1 MMRIFTILMAVILC
15 GSLSAQVVIW
25 GGAGDPNGEFD
36 GGLNDW
42 TAVSVS
48 PNDQALWFWNEDGIA
63 DDGAYAGTQPIASA
77 SAANGAAS
85 FDSDFL
91 DNAGIQGNFGQGLAA
106 APQRGELISPV
117 FSTEGSPAV
126 TLTWTQY
133 MRQFLSTFSVEVT
146 NDGGATWTSFP
157 IDANNAVPVNSA
169 TATDNQVSVN
179 VSSVMGDQAEVQFKF
194 VYEANY
200 YFWTIDDVAVIE
212 TPDIDLV
219 ATAMY
224 YPFNSASTPSSML
237 NSDTLE
243 FAVDARNNGGMD
255 QSGTSATVQILD
267 DAGTVAYEFT
277 QVGGPCAVGDTV
289 SIVFEDVV
297 LPNDVVLAEGAYSV
311 AYTVASADGDDA
323 TPGDNGLA
331 EAANITTD
339 IFAVNDGLTGAN
351 SFNSG
356 VYAATS
362 VIRTGELPE
371 GMEYYASFVTVTGA
385 DQNEDSIVNA
395 LGNIAVLKVL
405 NQDGESLDPL
415 SASAA
420 YGVNGDHENLDPV
433 GFGFFSAET
442 QDNYTDNI
450 VELLDADEEPGIV
463 FDNNST
469 YLMSLEWDISNNNGF
484 VFTGSSSR
492 IAYFQTASLVYI
504 FDDASNIGWYNV
516 AETLSWYFPTVI
528 EARMTDPDNTE
539 FTELDE
545 NVISVYPNPAFD
557 RTTVELEFDQ
567 ATDAA
572 IILRD
577 AMGGFITSQSVI
589 GATNEQVQFDV
600 SDLPAGTYSFQITTS
615 ENARTVKSFVKV
627 N

>member
-15 GSLSAQVVIW
+15 GSLSAQTVIW

-42 TAVSVS
+42 TAISVS
-48 PNDQALWFWNEDGIA
+48 PNEEALWFWNEDGIA
-63 DDGAYAGTQPIASA
+63 DDGAYAGSQAIASA

-106 APQRGELISPV
+106 APQRGELLSPE
-117 FSTEGSPAV
+117 FSTEGFDNI
-126 TLTWTQY
+126 TITWTQY
-133 MRQFLSTFSVEVT
+133 MRQFLSTFSIEVT
-146 NDGGATWTSFP
+146 NDGGATWSSFP
-157 IDANNAVPVNSA
+157 ISSNNAVAVNSA
-169 TATDNQVSVN
+169 TPTNQTISIN
-179 VSSVMGDQAEVQFKF
+179 VTSAMANQASVQFKF

-219 ATAMY
+219 SIAMY
-224 YPFNSASTPSSML
+224 YPFNQASTPASFL
-237 NSDTLE
+237 NNDTLE
-243 FAVDARNNGGMD
+243 FAVDAFNNGGMD
-255 QSGTSATVQILD
+255 QSATTATVQILD
-267 DAGTVAYEFT
+267 DAGTAVYEFT
-277 QVGGPCAVGDTV
+277 QAGPGVAVGDT
-289 SIVFEDVV
+289 IEIEFDDVV
-297 LPNDVVLAEGAYSV
+297 LPADVNLAEGAYSV
-311 AYTVASADGDDA
+311 VYTVTSDDGDDA
-323 TPGDNGLA
+323 TPNDNGLA
-331 EAANITTD
+331 ENINITTD

-420 YGVNGDHENLDPV
+420 YGVNGDHENLEPV

-484 VFTGSSSR
+484 VFTGSSNR

-516 AETLSWYFPTVI
+516 ASTLSWYFPTVI
-528 EARMTDPDNTE
+528 EARSTIGTE
-539 FTELDE
+539 ITELDN
-545 NVISVYPNPAFD
+545 NVVTVYPNPAFD
-557 RTTVELEFDQ
+557 RTTVELEFEE

-577 AMGGFITSQSVI
+577 AMGGFISSQSVI
-589 GATNEQVQFDV
+589 GATKEQVQFDV
-600 SDLPAGTYSFQITTS
+600 SDLPAGTYSLQITTS
-615 ENARTVKSFVKV
+615 DNARTVKSFVKV

>member
-15 GSLSAQVVIW
+15 GSLSAQTVIW

-42 TAVSVS
+42 TAISVS
-48 PNDQALWFWNEDGIA
+48 PNEEALWFWNEDGIA
-63 DDGAYAGTQPIASA
+63 DDGAYAGSQAIASA

-106 APQRGELISPV
+106 APQRGELLSPE
-117 FSTEGSPAV
+117 FSTEGFDNI
-126 TLTWTQY
+126 TITWTQY
-133 MRQFLSTFSVEVT
+133 MRQFLSTFSIEVT
-146 NDGGATWTSFP
+146 NDGGATWSTFP
-157 IDANNAVPVNSA
+157 ISSNNAVAVNSA
-169 TATDNQVSVN
+169 TPTNQTISIN
-179 VSSVMGDQAEVQFKF
+179 VTSAMANQASVQFKF

-219 ATAMY
+219 SIAMY
-224 YPFNSASTPSSML
+224 YPFNQASTPASFL
-237 NSDTLE
+237 NNDTLE
-243 FAVDARNNGGMD
+243 FAVDAFNNGGMD
-255 QSGTSATVQILD
+255 QSATTATVQILD
-267 DAGTVAYEFT
+267 DAGTAVYEFT
-277 QVGGPCAVGDTV
+277 QAGPGVAVGDT
-289 SIVFEDVV
+289 IEIEFDDVV
-297 LPNDVVLAEGAYSV
+297 LPADVELAEGAYSV
-311 AYTVASADGDDA
+311 VYTVTSDDGDDA
-323 TPGDNGLA
+323 TPNDNGLA
-331 EAANITTD
+331 ENINITTD

-420 YGVNGDHENLDPV
+420 YGVNGDHENLEPV

-484 VFTGSSSR
+484 VFTGSSNR

-516 AETLSWYFPTVI
+516 ASTLSWYFPTVI
-528 EARMTDPDNTE
+528 EARSTIGTE
-539 FTELDE
+539 ITELDD
-545 NVISVYPNPAFD
+545 NVVTVYPNPAFD
-557 RTTVELEFDQ
+557 RTTVELEFEE

-577 AMGGFITSQSVI
+577 AMGGFISSQSVI
-589 GATNEQVQFDV
+589 GATKEQVQFDV
-600 SDLPAGTYSFQITTS
+600 SDLPAGTYSLQITTS
-615 ENARTVKSFVKV
+615 DNARTVKSFVKV